1 MAAVSVLPAMSAE
14 SEKSV
19 HPFFKRTNGIHNE
32 RPHIRD
38 EIPASESSEPLISE
52 GPEIPDAE
60 PKRAPSKRKV
70 KSEQGEG
77 KKKIQRTLS
86 HIANPKGPIEE
97 SDVLDLATSEQN
109 EDTTPRKRR
118 RTSEHESIEVG
129 AQDSG
134 DAIVQV
140 EQSSPVRQLE
150 DRSSPQVI
158 IPRSS
163 PLPNATD
170 AIVEPSDHVETN
182 IPSDP
187 ILPSTPPKK
196 LLRLNANGK
205 FSSPPSKK
213 PKDQPEPE
221 LEPPRRRGRPRRSAA
236 ANVKRELFAKFHYGS
251 DDSSRTTLGERISR
265 ILAGEETAPVII
277 EADEPTSRKRASRRQ
292 ATGKTTPKK
301 ASPKKPPHPFF
312 NREKPKPQPALK
324 LESPRKTS
332 AVTPGKLRMQAMSER
347 PNDARDIQP
356 FGSALLK
363 DRLMVKHP
371 GARDAPFPDREQTHV
386 RGLSSDHIAPPMD
399 ESTFDMLFSRR
410 KRKQVRLP
418 LLPQESILSQFALR
432 LEPES
437 DRVQRPDGFCEP
449 SSRLKMPVRLV
460 MSGQEIADRISSEL
474 SVPLQDE
481 GIDELASTPSQ
492 GQSHPALGRMYA
504 RIPTILTAFDESKG
518 EAYTWTQKHA
528 PSSSAD
534 VLQPESEMV
543 ILKDWLNSLAVQSV
557 EGAGLQIKAPV
568 LKQEKQPKR
577 KRKKK
582 PDDLDDFLV
591 DSDED
596 AHEMSEVT
604 DPAHDSSIGAR
615 KSLKSIVQVAGDG
628 AKLSNAV
635 LLSGPHGCGKTAA
648 AYAVAKELGFK
659 VFEIS
664 SSERRS
670 GKDVLDR
677 IGDMTENHLV
687 RHHGSE
693 AGELSGPEE
702 PSHIDEA
709 FQKDLQ
715 SGRQGKMSAFFK
727 ATNKPAAKPKQPEPK
742 KLVKEK
748 AQKAVIEALKKPSKD
763 QQQSL
768 ILLEEVDILFKDDKE
783 FWTMILKLI
792 STSKRPFIMT
802 CNDEDLVPLQAMSL
816 HAILRFRQPSL
827 DLATD
832 YMLLTAAAEGHLL
845 KRNAVASLY
854 QHHDQDLRASIME
867 LDYWCQMGV
876 GDPREGLGW
885 IFQRWPPGSD
895 LDAHGRKLRV
905 VSDST
910 YAQGMGLT
918 PAHDPTVEE
927 AAWWA
932 WIEFGIEPAAAL
944 GWTADSTDVEAI
956 APSDGTEA
964 PRDDTQE
971 RKALMSH
978 MRLAEALSAADACTG
993 VALQVDGPFDA
1004 TYPDMPDKARGHYI
1018 EGMALLQT
1026 DELVDHSEMSRHLRV
1041 CLTTSAYK
1049 CYGESR
1055 KRLEPNNLL
1064 GSIPK
1069 SITTATHELTRHSF
1083 ACFDAISSPA
1093 EISLMNPGLQQSA
1106 FDGPL
1111 NTITQ
1116 DLAPYVRS
1124 IVQYDQALEE
1134 QRERLNL
1141 LTGDGRQAKRARTT
1155 RAARSA
1161 LEGSQRSTT
1170 RRERWFT
1177 KDLDVQAVLNTAGRD
1192 WPKLENL
1199 APTSLGEGSATEGAD
1214 APASSAE

>member
-1 MAAVSVLPAMSAE
+1 MAAASVFPAMSAE
-14 SEKSV
+14 SDKSV
-19 HPFFKRTNGIHNE
+19 HPFFKRSNGIHND
-32 RPHIRD
+32 RPHTRD
-38 EIPASESSEPLISE
+38 EIPASESSEP
-52 GPEIPDAE
+52 
-60 PKRAPSKRKV
+60 KRAPSKRKV
-70 KSEQGEG
+70 KKEQGEG

-86 HIANPKGPIEE
+86 HVIDP
-97 SDVLDLATSEQN
+97 ATSEQN
-109 EDTTPRKRR
+109 ELTTPRKRR
-118 RTSEHESIEVG
+118 RTSEHELIKVG
-129 AQDSG
+129 AT
-134 DAIVQV
+134 VQV
-140 EQSSPVRQLE
+140 ERSSPVGKLQP
-150 DRSSPQVI
+150 RSSPQVI

-163 PLPNATD
+163 PLPTSTPT
-170 AIVEPSDHVETN
+170 IVEPQDHVEAN

-213 PKDQPEPE
+213 PKDQSEPE
-221 LEPPRRRGRPRRSAA
+221 LKPPKRRGRQRRSAT
-236 ANVKRELFAKFHYGS
+236 ANVKRELLIKFHYGS
-251 DDSSRTTLGERISR
+251 DDSSRTILGEQISR
-265 ILAGEETAPVII
+265 ILAGEETAPVTI
-277 EADEPTSRKRASRRQ
+277 EDDEPASRKRASRRQ
-292 ATGKTTPKK
+292 APDKTTTPKK
-301 ASPKKPPHPFF
+301 ATPKKPPHPFF
-312 NREKPKPQPALK
+312 NREKQKQQPALK

-347 PNDARDIQP
+347 PTDARDIQP

-371 GARDAPFPDREQTHV
+371 GARDAPFPSLEQTHV
-386 RGLSSDHIAPPMD
+386 RASGSDHVAPLMD
-399 ESTFDMLFSRR
+399 DSTLDMLFSRR
-410 KRKQVRLP
+410 KRKQARLP
-418 LLPQESILSQFALR
+418 LPRRESVLSQFALGLKPEQER
-432 LEPES
+432 L
-437 DRVQRPDGFCEP
+437 QRSDGFCEP
-449 SSRLKMPVRLV
+449 SSRLKVPLRLV
-460 MSGQEIADRISSEL
+460 MSGQEIAERISREL
-474 SVPLQDE
+474 SMPLQDE

-492 GQSHPALGRMYA
+492 GQSHPAVRRMYA
-504 RIPTILTAFDESKG
+504 TIPSILTAFDESKG

-534 VLQPESEMV
+534 VLQPEGEMV

-557 EGAGLQIKAPV
+557 EGGGAQIKPPV
-568 LKQEKQPKR
+568 LKQEKPSKR

-596 AHEMSEVT
+596 AHEMSEIT
-604 DPAHDSSIGAR
+604 DAAHESPIGSR

-628 AKLSNAV
+628 TKLSNAV

-693 AGELSGPEE
+693 ADELSGPEE
-702 PSHIDEA
+702 PSHVDEA

-727 ATNKPAAKPKQPEPK
+727 TTNKPVAKPKQPEPK

-748 AQKAVIEALKKPSKD
+748 AQKAVIEALKKPLKD

-783 FWTMILKLI
+783 FWTTILKLI

-816 HAILRFRQPSL
+816 HAILRFREPPV

-845 KRNAVASLY
+845 KRDAVASLY
-854 QHHDQDLRASIME
+854 QHHDRDLRASIME
-867 LDYWCQMGV
+867 LDYWCQMGI

-905 VSDST
+905 VSDGT
-910 YAQGMGLT
+910 YAQDMGLT

-932 WIEFGIEPAAAL
+932 WTEFGVEPAAAL
-944 GWTADSTDVEAI
+944 GWTANTLGVESI
-956 APSDGTEA
+956 TRPDGTQA
-964 PRDDTQE
+964 PRDATRE
-971 RKALMSH
+971 RKALRTH
-978 MRLAEALSAADACTG
+978 MRLAETLSATDACTG
-993 VALQVDGPFDA
+993 LALQLHRPFDA
-1004 TYPDMPDKARGHYI
+1004 TYPEMPDKARGNYI

-1026 DELVDHSEMSRHLRV
+1026 DELVDYSEMSKHLRV
-1041 CLTTSAYK
+1041 CLTSSAYK
-1049 CYGESR
+1049 CYGETG
-1055 KRLEPNNLL
+1055 KPLEPNNIL
-1064 GSIPK
+1064 GSIPRSK
-1069 SITTATHELTRHSF
+1069 AMAIHGLTRHSF

-1124 IVQYDQALEE
+1124 IVQYDQTLEE

-1141 LTGDGRQAKRARTT
+1141 LSSEGRQAKRARTT

-1161 LEGSQRSTT
+1161 LEGGQRSTT

-1177 KDLDVQAVLNTAGRD
+1177 KDLDVQAVLDTAGRD
-1192 WPKLENL
+1192 WPRLENL

-1214 APASSAE
+1214 APASDVE

>member
-1 MAAVSVLPAMSAE
+1 MSAE

-19 HPFFKRTNGIHNE
+19 HPFFKRANGIHNE
-32 RPHIRD
+32 RPRNVV
-38 EIPASESSEPLISE
+38 EIPNSESSEPLISE
-52 GPEIPDAE
+52 GPEIPEAK
-60 PKRAPSKRKV
+60 PKRATSKRKV
-70 KSEQGEG
+70 KNEQSEGK

-86 HIANPKGPIEE
+86 NIANPKGTVEE
-97 SDVLDLATSEQN
+97 SDVIDIVASEHA
-109 EDTTPRKRR
+109 TPRKRR
-118 RTSEHESIEVG
+118 RTSEHELIKVG
-129 AQDSG
+129 AQDVG

-140 EQSSPVRQLE
+140 ESSSPARQLQH
-150 DRSSPQVI
+150 RSSPQVI

-163 PLPNATD
+163 PLPRSTD
-170 AIVEPSDHVETN
+170 TIVEPSDHDENN

-187 ILPSTPPKK
+187 ALPSTPPKK
-196 LLRLNANGK
+196 LLRLNANGR
-205 FSSPPSKK
+205 FSSPPSKN
-213 PKDQPEPE
+213 PKDKPEPE
-221 LEPPRRRGRPRRSAA
+221 LEPLKRRGRPRRSAA
-236 ANVKRELFAKFHYGS
+236 ADVKRELLVKLHYDS
-251 DDSSRTTLGERISR
+251 DDSSRTSLGDRISR
-265 ILAGEETAPVII
+265 ILAGEETVPVNIVD
-277 EADEPTSRKRASRRQ
+277 DEPTSRKRASRRQ
-292 ATGKTTPKK
+292 ACGKTTTPKK
-301 ASPKKPPHPFF
+301 ATPKKPPHPFF
-312 NREKPKPQPALK
+312 NREKPKAQPVLK

-371 GARDAPFPDREQTHV
+371 GARETPFPDREQAHV
-386 RGLSSDHIAPPMD
+386 RGLDSNHVEPPMK
-399 ESTFDMLFSRR
+399 EFTLDMLFSRR
-410 KRKQVRLP
+410 KRKQASLP
-418 LLPQESILSQFALR
+418 LPPQESILSQFASR

-437 DRVQRPDGFCEP
+437 ERLQRSDGFCEP
-449 SSRLKMPVRLV
+449 SARLKVPVRLV
-460 MSGQEIADRISSEL
+460 MSGQDIAERVSREL
-474 SVPLQDE
+474 SMPLQDAS
-481 GIDELASTPSQ
+481 IDELASTSSQ
-492 GQSHPALGRMYA
+492 SPGHPALRRMYE
-504 RIPTILTAFDESKG
+504 RIPSMLTALDESKG
-518 EAYTWTQKHA
+518 EAHTWTQKYA

-534 VLQPESEMV
+534 VLQPESEIV
-543 ILKDWLNSLAVQSV
+543 ILTDWLNSLAVQSV
-557 EGAGLQIKAPV
+557 EGTGTHIKASI
-568 LKQEKQPKR
+568 LKPEKQPKR

-596 AHEMSEVT
+596 AHEMSEIADSVNVT
-604 DPAHDSSIGAR
+604 PMGSR

-628 AKLSNAV
+628 TKLSNAV

-648 AYAVAKELGFK
+648 VYAVAKELGFK

-693 AGELSGPEE
+693 AGEISGPEE
-702 PSHIDEA
+702 PSHMDEA

-727 ATNKPAAKPKQPEPK
+727 ATNKPVAKPKQPEPK
-742 KLVKEK
+742 KLMKEK

-763 QQQSL
+763 QQQSV
-768 ILLEEVDILFKDDKE
+768 ILLEEVDILFKDDRE
-783 FWTMILKLI
+783 FWSTILKLI

-816 HAILRFRQPSL
+816 HAILRFRQPPL

-845 KRNAVASLY
+845 KRGAIASLY
-854 QHHDQDLRASIME
+854 QHHDHDLRACIME

-905 VSDST
+905 VSDGT
-910 YAQGMGLT
+910 YNQGMGLT
-918 PAHDPTVEE
+918 PAHDPTAEDAV
-927 AAWWA
+927 WWA
-932 WIEFGIEPAAAL
+932 WTEFGVEPATAL
-944 GWTADSTDVEAI
+944 GLTAYSEGAEGI
-956 APSDGTEA
+956 GRPDGTEA
-964 PRDDTQE
+964 SRDTTGE
-971 RKALMSH
+971 RKALKVH
-978 MRLAEALSAADACTG
+978 TRLAEALSAADACTG
-993 VALQVDGPFDA
+993 YALPSDRRFDA
-1004 TYPDMPDKARGHYI
+1004 TYPEMSDKVRGHYI

-1026 DELVDHSEMSRHLRV
+1026 DELVDYSDVSKHLRV
-1041 CLTTSAYK
+1041 SLTTSVYR
-1049 CYGESR
+1049 CYDASE
-1055 KRLEPNNLL
+1055 RLNAEHILA
-1064 GSIPK
+1064 SIPK
-1069 SITTATHELTRHSF
+1069 SKATVTQALTRHSF

-1111 NTITQ
+1111 STITQ

-1141 LTGDGRQAKRARTT
+1141 ITSEGRQAKRARTT

-1161 LEGSQRSTT
+1161 LEGGQRSTT

-1177 KDLDVQAVLNTAGRD
+1177 RDLDVQAVLNTAGRD

-1199 APTSLGEGSATEGAD
+1199 ALASLGEASATEGAD
-1214 APASSAE
+1214 APASSADHMI

>member
-19 HPFFKRTNGIHNE
+19 HPFFKRANGIHHG
-32 RPHIRD
+32 RPHVRD

-52 GPEIPDAE
+52 GSETPDAK
-60 PKRAPSKRKV
+60 PKRAPSKRKP
-70 KSEQGEG
+70 KNEG
-77 KKKIQRTLS
+77 GRKKIQGTLS
-86 HIANPKGPIEE
+86 AIANPSVSAEE
-97 SDVLDLATSEQN
+97 SEVMDLATSEHN

-118 RTSEHESIEVG
+118 RTSEHELIEVG
-129 AQDSG
+129 AQNSG
-134 DAIVQV
+134 DATVQV
-140 EQSSPVRQLE
+140 ERSSPVAQLQ

-158 IPRSS
+158 IPRSF
-163 PLPNATD
+163 PQPNSTAT
-170 AIVEPSDHVETN
+170 IVEPSDNVGAN
-182 IPSDP
+182 IPSDS

-213 PKDQPEPE
+213 PKVQPEPE
-221 LEPPRRRGRPRRSAA
+221 LEPPKRRGRPRRSAA
-236 ANVKRELFAKFHYGS
+236 ADVKRELLVKFHYGL
-251 DDSSRTTLGERISR
+251 DNSSRATLGERISR
-265 ILAGEETAPVII
+265 ILAGEEAAPVTI
-277 EADEPTSRKRASRRQ
+277 EDDEPTSRKTASRRH
-292 ATGKTTPKK
+292 ATGKTTTPKK
-301 ASPKKPPHPFF
+301 ASPRKPPHPFF

-332 AVTPGKLRMQAMSER
+332 AVTPGKLRMQAKSER
-347 PNDARDIQP
+347 PTDARDTQP

-371 GARDAPFPDREQTHV
+371 GAKDAPLPDREQTHV
-386 RGLSSDHIAPPMD
+386 RGSSSDHLAPLMD
-399 ESTFDMLFSRR
+399 ESTLHMLFSRR
-410 KRKQVRLP
+410 KRKQARLP
-418 LLPQESILSQFALR
+418 LPPQESIVSQFALR

-437 DRVQRPDGFCEP
+437 DRVQRSDGFYEP
-449 SSRLKMPVRLV
+449 NDRLKVPVRLV
-460 MSGQEIADRISSEL
+460 ISGQEIAERVSLEL
-474 SVPLQDE
+474 SMPLQDE
-481 GIDELASTPSQ
+481 SAHELGSTPSQ
-492 GQSHPALGRMYA
+492 GQSHPALRRMYA
-504 RIPTILTAFDESKG
+504 TIPSILTAFDEYKG

-557 EGAGLQIKAPV
+557 EGAGTQIKAPV

-591 DSDED
+591 DSDEE
-596 AHEMSEVT
+596 AHEMSEIT
-604 DPAHDSSIGAR
+604 DAAHESSIGSR
-615 KSLKSIVQVAGDG
+615 KSLKSIVQIAGDG
-628 AKLSNAV
+628 TKLSNAV

-702 PSHIDEA
+702 PGHMDEA

-727 ATNKPAAKPKQPEPK
+727 ATNKPVAKPKQPEPK

-748 AQKAVIEALKKPSKD
+748 AEKAVLEALKKSSKD

-783 FWTMILKLI
+783 FWSTILKLI
-792 STSKRPFIMT
+792 STSKRPCVMT

-816 HAILRFRQPSL
+816 HAILRFRQPPL

-845 KRNAVASLY
+845 KRDAVASLY
-854 QHHDQDLRASIME
+854 QHHDHDLRASIME

-895 LDAHGRKLRV
+895 LNAHGKKLRV
-905 VSDST
+905 VSDGT

-918 PAHDPTVEE
+918 PAHDPTAED

-932 WIEFGIEPAAAL
+932 WTEFGVEPDTAL
-944 GWTADSTDVEAI
+944 GWSPNSTDTGDI
-956 APSDGTEA
+956 ARSDGTEA
-964 PRDDTQE
+964 PRDATRE
-971 RKALMSH
+971 RKALRTH
-978 MRLAEALSAADACTG
+978 MRLAETLSATDACTG
-993 VALQVDGPFDA
+993 LALQLHRPFDA
-1004 TYPDMPDKARGHYI
+1004 TCPEMPDKARGHYI

-1026 DELVDHSEMSRHLRV
+1026 DEVVDYSEMSKHLRV

-1049 CYGESR
+1049 CHCESG
-1055 KRLEPNNLL
+1055 KHLNPNDIL

-1069 SITTATHELTRHSF
+1069 SKAVAIHELTRHSF
-1083 ACFDAISSPA
+1083 ACFDAISLPA
-1093 EISLMNPGLQQSA
+1093 EISPMNPGLQQSA

-1141 LTGDGRQAKRARTT
+1141 LASEGRQAKRARTT

-1161 LEGSQRSTT
+1161 LEGGQRCTT

-1177 KDLDVQAVLNTAGRD
+1177 KDLDVQAVLDTAGRD
-1192 WPKLENL
+1192 WPRLENL
-1199 APTSLGEGSATEGAD
+1199 APTSLAEGSATEGAD